1 MERLQ
6 HSTGM
11 LDLDPTPSQE
21 ALRLIVEVFQSGYE
35 AAADLRRTAYG
46 LTPGELQSELQ
57 AIEQTMLTQISRICD
72 NYEIQELSATRH

>member
-6 HSTGM
+6 HPTG
-11 LDLDPTPSQE
+11 LLEPDTTPSQE
-21 ALRLIVEVFQSGYE
+21 ALRLIVEVFQDGYR

-46 LTPGELQSELQ
+46 LTPRELQSELQ

-72 NYEIQELSATRH
+72 NYEIQELSVPRH